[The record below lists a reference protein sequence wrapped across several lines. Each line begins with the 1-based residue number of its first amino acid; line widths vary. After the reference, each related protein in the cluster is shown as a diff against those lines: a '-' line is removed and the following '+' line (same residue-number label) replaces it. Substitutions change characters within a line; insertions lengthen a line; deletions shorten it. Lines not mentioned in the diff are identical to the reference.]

1 MKKNYYALFTIAAF
15 VLCTNVSFGQ
25 AETKAKELDKEI
37 SNAEKF
43 SDKAGTL
50 MQKEFIDVG
59 ELKRCKIQ
67 IAKFTDL
74 ISDQKTS
81 AVRFEYSYVSSYS
94 SDTKLALLDLDEVDA
109 LINSLKLVQ
118 EKVLPTV
125 STSYTEV
132 SYRSRSGFQAGC
144 FSKKDSWTIF
154 MKLERFDGNSY
165 VFLNKEDLPKL
176 LEIVTQAKSKL

>member
-125 STSYTEV
+125 STSLLKY
-132 SYRSRSGFQAGC
+132 SYRSEKNTSWL
-144 FSKKDSWTIF
+144 FSKRIF
-154 MKLERFDGNSY
+154 GL
-165 VFLNKEDLPKL
+165 FL
-176 LEIVTQAKSKL
+176 